1 MKTEYEARK
10 LDISTLELI
19 EQLKSKE
26 ANLIGCFHQKRYV
39 YDFIPPEKGRWIR
52 LRNNGDFSTL
62 AIKEIVSKNVD
73 GTKELEI
80 IVSNFEDT
88 NTILSKL
95 GFSPRSFQENFRV
108 EYELDNVRLDIDKW
122 PMIPPFMEIEGNSI
136 ESIYNMLVVLGFNNK
151 DITTIDVDSLYRE
164 KYNIELDNIPHLT
177 FTDKELIEI
186 ERIKSHIL
194 NDKNL

>member
-10 LDISTLELI
+10 LDISTSELI
-19 EQLKSKE
+19 EQLKSKK

-52 LRNNGDFSTL
+52 LRTNGNFSTL

-194 NDKNL
+194 NDKHL

>member
-10 LDISTLELI
+10 LDISTSELI
-19 EQLKSKE
+19 EQLKSNK

-39 YDFIPPEKGRWIR
+39 YDFIPPEKVHWIR
-52 LRNNGDFSTL
+52 LRTNGNLSTL

-95 GFSPRSFQENFRV
+95 GFLPRSFQENFRV
-108 EYELDNVRLDIDKW
+108 
-122 PMIPPFMEIEGNSI
+122 F
-136 ESIYNMLVVLGFNNK
+136 FQ
-151 DITTIDVDSLYRE
+151 LY
-164 KYNIELDNIPHLT
+164 
-177 FTDKELIEI
+177 
-186 ERIKSHIL
+186 SM
-194 NDKNL
+194 

>member
-10 LDISTLELI
+10 LDISTSELI
-19 EQLKSKE
+19 EQLKSNK

-39 YDFIPPEKGRWIR
+39 YDFIPPEKGHWIR
-52 LRNNGDFSTL
+52 LRTNGNLSTL

-95 GFSPRSFQENFRV
+95 GFLPRSFQENFRV
-108 EYELDNVRLDIDKW
+108 EYELDNVKLDIDKW
-122 PMIPPFMEIEGNSI
+122 PMIPPFLEIEGDSI
-136 ESIYNMLVVLGFNNK
+136 ESIYNMLVILRFNNK

-194 NDKNL
+194 NDKHL